1 MDQPTHPNYQ
11 REFMQAGLNL
21 TLNFIE
27 ETLNAQNKVIQI
39 TEPELLKK

>member
-1 MDQPTHPNYQ
+1 
-11 REFMQAGLNL
+11 MQAGLNL